1 MRVEQLAGAAG
12 VSVDTVRYYQ
22 ARGLLPAP
30 RREGRV
36 AWYGPDHLS
45 RLTRIRDLAGRGLTL
60 ATIGRLLRGELD
72 SADEALAAAVSE
84 AEVAAP
90 SVTLSEPDGTGGL
103 FGIEEL
109 ARRTGIP
116 LALLQAVSREGLLV
130 ARTHDGEERF
140 TEADVEAAAAGLVLL
155 EAGLP
160 LPEVMDLARR
170 HHGAMREVA
179 ERAVTLFDE
188 HVRKPLRG
196 AGAERPEAR
205 APEAGAR
212 AGADAAER
220 LVAAFQTLLPAT
232 MTIVSHHFQ
241 RTLLAVALEHIERVG
256 DGPELAAVRHESL
269 RLEQGA

>member
-22 ARGLLPAP
+22 ARGLLPPP

-36 AWYGPDHLS
+36 AWYGSDHLS

-90 SVTLSEPDGTGGL
+90 SVTLSERGGL

-116 LALLQAVSREGLLV
+116 LALVQAVSREGLLV
-130 ARTHDGEERF
+130 ARTHDGAERF
-140 TEADVEAAAAGLVLL
+140 TDADVEAAAAGLVLL

-170 HHGAMREVA
+170 HHAAMREVA

-188 HVRKPLRG
+188 HVRKPLRVEG
-196 AGAERPEAR
+196 AGTERQ
-205 APEAGAR
+205 EAG